1 MDPFFKTKMQSLHIE
16 YILRLQTLLM
26 DPLKKMFSWLN
37 CQPPPQKPQ
46 HCRLW
51 PPKLP
56 RTKGTW
62 SNKQSDGVAKGIGC
76 KYSSLEDESSNGLP
90 HLVQRSKNAV
100 LTMLP
105 VYKMTWSESNNG
117 LYIVHFSNI
126 FILCFFFLKYVFS
139 IVLCYRSDFFC
150 MLYMLWYTIVVVNSL
165 YTFSPPL
172 FLQYSIVYKTLSWYF
187 DALNFIYFLVF
198 PKVGWIWVTFM
209 LFPTTTSL
217 FKEF

>member
-62 SNKQSDGVAKGIGC
+62 SNKQSVGVAKGIGC

-90 HLVQRSKNAV
+90 LLVQRSKNAV

-126 FILCFFFLKYVFS
+126 FILCFFFE
-139 IVLCYRSDFFC
+139 ICVLNCIMLQIWFFFVCFTCYD
-150 MLYMLWYTIVVVNSL
+150 I
-165 YTFSPPL
+165 
-172 FLQYSIVYKTLSWYF
+172 Q
-187 DALNFIYFLVF
+187 
-198 PKVGWIWVTFM
+198 
-209 LFPTTTSL
+209 
-217 FKEF
+217 

>member
-1 MDPFFKTKMQSLHIE
+1 M
-16 YILRLQTLLM
+16 
-26 DPLKKMFSWLN
+26 
-37 CQPPPQKPQ
+37 
-46 HCRLW
+46 
-51 PPKLP
+51 
-56 RTKGTW
+56 
-62 SNKQSDGVAKGIGC
+62 
-76 KYSSLEDESSNGLP
+76 EDESSNGLP
-90 HLVQRSKNAV
+90 LLVQRSKNAV

-150 MLYMLWYTIVVVNSL
+150 MLYMLWYTMVVVNSL

-187 DALNFIYFLVF
+187 DALNFYIFPCFSQGGLDLSNFYVVSNHNFLVQRILE
-198 PKVGWIWVTFM
+198 KKNQLHSHID
-209 LFPTTTSL
+209 
-217 FKEF
+217 